1 MFKMLSLINS
11 GKLVLSNSIYA
22 SMPIFMAR
30 RMMNLSTKSGIFLN
44 IFAILLIL
52 FIILKS
58 DENFNV
64 NDNVNEKIFEEIL
77 LRSGTKLLLNLD
89 DFDDLWMSAR
99 RQVEINFDTF
109 LAQGSEAKLKDF
121 SGATLELYRYN
132 PTNSGRYI
140 PTPTALANKHAIVNI
155 QSYDGK
161 CLLYACAAKLM
172 DQEMNDVAKE
182 KKLRVQ
188 PWFYK
193 KKIKTFNTKGI
204 EFPTPLKQIRHAIN
218 KLDFNINIK
227 F

>member
-1 MFKMLSLINS
+1 M
-11 GKLVLSNSIYA
+11 
-22 SMPIFMAR
+22 
-30 RMMNLSTKSGIFLN
+30 
-44 IFAILLIL
+44 
-52 FIILKS
+52 
-58 DENFNV
+58 
-64 NDNVNEKIFEEIL
+64 NEKIFEEIL

-140 PTPTALANKHAIVNI
+140 PTPTALANKHAIINI

-182 KKLRVQ
+182 KKLRLREQ
-188 PWFYK
+188 PWFYRK
-193 KKIKTFNTKGI
+193 KMKTFNTKGI